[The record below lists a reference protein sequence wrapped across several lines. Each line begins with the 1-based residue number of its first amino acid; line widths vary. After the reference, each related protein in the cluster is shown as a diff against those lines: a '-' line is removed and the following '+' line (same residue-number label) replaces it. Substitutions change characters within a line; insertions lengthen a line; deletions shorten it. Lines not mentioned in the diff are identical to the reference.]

1 MIVGFGFISSDRD
14 EVVAQLALCILLGL
28 VLLVRCL

>member
-1 MIVGFGFISSDRD
+1 MFVRLGFGFAGFR
-14 EVVAQLALCILLGL
+14 LALCILLGL

>member
-1 MIVGFGFISSDRD
+1 MIVEFGFVGSNRD

-28 VLLVRCL
+28 VLLVRRL